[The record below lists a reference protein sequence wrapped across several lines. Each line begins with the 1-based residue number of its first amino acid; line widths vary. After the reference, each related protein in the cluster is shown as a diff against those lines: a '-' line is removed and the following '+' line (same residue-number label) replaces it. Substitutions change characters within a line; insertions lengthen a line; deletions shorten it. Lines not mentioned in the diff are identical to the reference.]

1 MVGSVMDLL
10 ISEDSPGPVIIYDE
24 QIMLN
29 TDSP

>member
-1 MVGSVMDLL
+1 MVGSVMDLP
-10 ISEDSPGPVIIYDE
+10 ISEDRPVIIYDE